1 MNAFTE
7 QELGVLRI
15 LQADLP
21 DSLTP
26 YADIAAATG
35 LTEDAV
41 LGFVRSLCDEGVI
54 RRFGAS
60 IKHQRT
66 GWTANVM
73 VAWVASEDEADA
85 WGKAAAAHDRVSH
98 CYFRPSSAADW
109 PYTLYTMIHGH
120 SPEECQAVVDAL
132 RASGLSG
139 DYAMLDSL
147 QELKKTS
154 MTYF

>member
-41 LGFVRSLCDEGVI
+41 LAFVRRLCDEGVI

-73 VAWVASEDEADA
+73 VAWVAGEDEADA

-109 PYTLYTMIHGH
+109 PYTLYTMIHGR
-120 SPEECQAVVDAL
+120 SREECQAVVDAL
-132 RASGLSG
+132 RVSGLSG